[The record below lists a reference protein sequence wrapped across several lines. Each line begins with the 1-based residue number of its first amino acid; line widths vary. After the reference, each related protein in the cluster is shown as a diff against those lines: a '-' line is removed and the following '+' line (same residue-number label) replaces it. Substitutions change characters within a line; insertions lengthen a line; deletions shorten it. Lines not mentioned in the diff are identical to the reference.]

1 MIEPGPKKKQNSRP
15 TFKQFYQ
22 SEHWS
27 LKILYMF
34 AVVCFLI
41 NFYYIMSE
49 NPIENKTFGIAAY
62 GIMAFFAFRYE
73 FICKKLKPGKEEML
87 D

>member
-34 AVVCFLI
+34 AGVCFLI
-41 NFYYIMSE
+41 NFYYIMSNE
-49 NPIENKTFGIAAY
+49 PVENKFFGIAAY
-62 GIMAFFAFRYE
+62 ATMAFFAFRYE
-73 FICKKLKPGKEEML
+73 FACKKEKSAKEKILE
-87 D
+87 